1 MKQDFCIQMEA
12 LLGQDEANMLT
23 QAIEQS
29 TPPVSVRVNALKPSD
44 TLPAP
49 TDGAVP
55 WCAAGQYLAERPRFT
70 YDPLLHAGCYYV
82 QEAASMFVE
91 QAYKQITT
99 DFTPHRLLDLCAAP
113 GGKSTLWRS
122 LMRDGDLLVANE
134 PIRQRAQILAENLT
148 KWGHPDVVCTSAYPD

>member
-49 TDGAVP
+49 PTVQCPGVLRDNTLSNVRASP
-55 WCAAGQYLAERPRFT
+55 TTPAA
-70 YDPLLHAGCYYV
+70 C
-82 QEAASMFVE
+82 
-91 QAYKQITT
+91 
-99 DFTPHRLLDLCAAP
+99 RLLLCAR
-113 GGKSTLWRS
+113 GR
-122 LMRDGDLLVANE
+122 
-134 PIRQRAQILAENLT
+134 IY
-148 KWGHPDVVCTSAYPD
+148 VC

>member
-49 TDGAVP
+49 TEGAVP

-82 QEAASMFVE
+82 QEAASM
-91 QAYKQITT
+91 
-99 DFTPHRLLDLCAAP
+99 LLSKPTSKSQPTLRPTVCSTFAQPLAA
-113 GGKSTLWRS
+113 
-122 LMRDGDLLVANE
+122 
-134 PIRQRAQILAENLT
+134 RAPCGA
-148 KWGHPDVVCTSAYPD
+148 V